1 MVILWRSTAKRLAT
15 RRTSLAYRWPSGT
28 ACKPIALAV
37 EDRSWPVC
45 DRYMHVCDHRYH
57 ALWTF
62 EGPTQVVNRLVRCP
76 DTSCQSRGR
85 TFSPEAELSISM
97 PRWCI
102 GWDVLCWLGHRRFA
116 RHWSVPQLR
125 LELKDTHQIALSD
138 DAIEHYIGLYQ
149 TMLAARQQDPAQLV
163 EAYRDISS
171 LVLTIDGLQPEKGH
185 ETLYVVRELMRKRV
199 WFAEPLLSSA
209 TQEVRRLIVVARQWA
224 ERLDKPVRVWMSDK
238 QDAFVTAI
246 ADEFVGTP
254 HRYCQNH
261 FLRDLAQPVL
271 DMDSRAKVK
280 MRRKVRGLRAIE
292 RRVLE
297 ERRQAAAPEP
307 LPPDEGPKTEES
319 PRAAPS
325 EAAAPYASSDPG
337 FVPMESALEATVGL
351 RLGMRP
357 LRTRWERS
365 CSGIVRRCGVFSTT
379 AKAVRFTRPVY
390 RMREALEDVRD
401 SLERNLQANK
411 GGRPSRC

>member
-1 MVILWRSTAKRLAT
+1 M
-15 RRTSLAYRWPSGT
+15 AYRWPAGT
-28 ACKPIALAV
+28 VFKRIYLDVADRAC
-37 EDRSWPVC
+37 PVC
-45 DRYMHVCDHRYH
+45 ERCMHVCDHRYH
-57 ALWTF
+57 HLWTL

-76 DTSCQSRGR
+76 EPSCTSRGR
-85 TFSPEAELSISM
+85 TFSPEAELSISL
-97 PRWCI
+97 PRWCL
-102 GWDVLCWLGHRRFA
+102 GWDVFCWLGHRRFS
-116 RHWSVPQLR
+116 RHWSEPQLR
-125 LELKDTHQIALSD
+125 LELQDTHQIQLSD
-138 DAIEHYIGLYQ
+138 DAIENYIGQYQ
-149 TMLAARQQDPAQLV
+149 TMLAARQQDPAQLA
-163 EAYRDISS
+163 EAYRDIES

-292 RRVLE
+292 RRVLA
-297 ERRQAAAPEP
+297 ERRQAALPEP
-307 LPPDEGPKTEES
+307 LPPDEGPKTNEP
-319 PRAAPS
+319 PRAGRS
-325 EAAAPYASSDPG
+325 EAAAPWASSDPG
-337 FVPMESALEATVGL
+337 LVPTDSVLEATGLATTGDAPVEDEVGEVV
-351 RLGMRP
+351 LGY
-357 LRTRWERS
+357 
-365 CSGIVRRCGVFSTT
+365 C
-379 AKAVRFTRPVY
+379 AAVRGILNDSQGGPLHPPGL

-401 SLERNLQANK
+401 SLERNLQAKK
-411 GGRPSRC
+411 GGLPSRC

>member
-1 MVILWRSTAKRLAT
+1 
-15 RRTSLAYRWPSGT
+15 
-28 ACKPIALAV
+28 
-37 EDRSWPVC
+37 
-45 DRYMHVCDHRYH
+45 MHVCDHRYH
-57 ALWTF
+57 HLWTL

-76 DTSCQSRGR
+76 EPSCESRGH

-97 PRWCI
+97 PRWCL
-102 GWDVLCWLGHRRFA
+102 GWDVFCWLGHRRFA

-125 LELKDTHQIALSD
+125 LELQDTHQIRLSD
-138 DAIEHYIGLYQ
+138 DAIENYIGQYQ
-149 TMLAARQQDPAQLV
+149 TMLAARQQDPAQLA
-163 EAYRDISS
+163 EAYRDIAS

-185 ETLYVVRELMRKRV
+185 ETLYVVRELMCKRV

-297 ERRQAAAPEP
+297 ARRQAAAPEP
-307 LPPDEGPKTEES
+307 LPLDEGPKTEES
-319 PRAAPS
+319 PRADPS
-325 EAAAPYASSDPG
+325 EAVALGASSDPG
-337 FVPMESALEATVGL
+337 FIPMERALEATGLATTGDAPVEDEVGEVVL
-351 RLGMRP
+351 
-357 LRTRWERS
+357 EY
-365 CSGIVRRCGVFSTT
+365 C
-379 AKAVRFTRPVY
+379 AAVRGILNDSQGGPLHPPGL

-401 SLERNLQANK
+401 SLERNLQAQK
-411 GGRPSRC
+411 GGLPRRC